1 MTRELTITEG
11 MQEMK
16 LLSSKIDKLIS
27 NTTFIELYRSNSN
40 MVPDLLCKD
49 ASEKFQSLQD
59 LIDRRSRIK
68 SAIMQSN
75 AVTKVT
81 IADKIYTVAEA
92 LAAKSS
98 ILDKKRL
105 LERLYEGRTRV
116 HNDLITYNAERQ
128 RKIDSLIEKSFGRD
142 NNGKQH
148 AEDIQS
154 ITDIYIKKN
163 YASVVDPIQIDKV
176 IASLEEEIEQFENAV
191 DHKLSYINA
200 ITIIKI

>member
-16 LLSSKIDKLIS
+16 LLSAKIDKLIS
-27 NTTFIELYRSNSN
+27 NTTFVDLYRSNSN
-40 MVPDLLCKD
+40 TTPELLCKD
-49 ASEKFQSLQD
+49 TAEKFQSLQD

-75 AVTKVT
+75 AVTSVK
-81 IADKIYTVAEA
+81 IADKTYTVAEA
-92 LAAKSS
+92 LAAKTS
-98 ILDKKRL
+98 ILDKKAL
-105 LERLYEGRTRV
+105 LERLREGRTRV
-116 HNDLITYNAERQ
+116 YNELTSYNADRQ
-128 RKIDSLIEKSFGRD
+128 RKIDALIEKSFGRD
-142 NNGKQH
+142 NNGRQH

-163 YASVVDPIQIDKV
+163 YASIVDPIQIDKV
-176 IASLEEEIEQFENAV
+176 ITSLEEEIEQFENAV

-200 ITIIKI
+200 ITMIKV

>member
-16 LLSSKIDKLIS
+16 LLSSKIDKLITH
-27 NTTFIELYRSNSN
+27 TTFVDLYRSNSN
-40 MVPDLLCKD
+40 TSPELLCKD
-49 ASEKFQSLQD
+49 VSEKFQSLQD

-75 AVTKVT
+75 AITTVK
-81 IADKIYTVAEA
+81 IADKTYTVAEA
-92 LAAKSS
+92 LAAKTS
-98 ILDKKRL
+98 ILDKKAL
-105 LERLYEGRTRV
+105 LERLREGRTRV
-116 HNDLITYNAERQ
+116 HNELTSYNADRQ
-128 RKIDSLIEKSFGRD
+128 RKIDALIEKSFGRD

-163 YASVVDPIQIDKV
+163 YASIVDPIQIDKV
-176 IASLEEEIEQFENAV
+176 ITSLEEEIEQFENAV

-200 ITIIKI
+200 ITMIKV